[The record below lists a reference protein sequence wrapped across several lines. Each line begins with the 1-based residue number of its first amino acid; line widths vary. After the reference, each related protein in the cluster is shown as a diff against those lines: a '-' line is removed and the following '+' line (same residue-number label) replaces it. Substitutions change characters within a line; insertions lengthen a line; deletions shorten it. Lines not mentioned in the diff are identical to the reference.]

1 MNPNF
6 LVWLQE
12 IASDIMAFTTIGTAL
27 IWIGKKIIVS
37 PMEKRRVE
45 REEIK
50 MRERNEFEQ
59 KLLKEVD
66 KNHIP
71 LKEAIDRL
79 NQLLDESQRDRSAL
93 HKIADVNTQKLDE
106 HETRIHDLD
115 DRLIVVETHNN
126 ITKYREVY
134 KGDN

>member
-1 MNPNF
+1 MTEWLAVVAGAITSITIIGTF
-6 LVWLQE
+6 LVKVV
-12 IASDIMAFTTIGTAL
+12 D
-27 IWIGKKIIVS
+27 KIIIK
-37 PMEKRRVE
+37 PMEKRRAE

-50 MRERNEFEQ
+50 MRERNEFER
-59 KLLKEVD
+59 KLLTEVD
-66 KNHIP
+66 KNHMP

-93 HKIADVNTQKLDE
+93 HKIADVNTQKLGE
-106 HETRIHDLD
+106 HETKIHDLD

>member
-1 MNPNF
+1 MTEWLAVVAGAITSITIIGTF
-6 LVWLQE
+6 LVKVV
-12 IASDIMAFTTIGTAL
+12 D
-27 IWIGKKIIVS
+27 KIIIK

-50 MRERNEFEQ
+50 MRERNEFER
-59 KLLKEVD
+59 KLLTEVD
-66 KNHIP
+66 KNHMP

-93 HKIADVNTQKLDE
+93 HKIADVNTQKLGE
-106 HETRIHDLD
+106 HETKIHDLD

-126 ITKYREVY
+126 IAKYREVY

>member
-6 LVWLQE
+6 LLWLQE
-12 IASDIMAFTTIGTAL
+12 IASYIMAFTTIGTAL
-27 IWIGKKIIVS
+27 IWVGKKMIVN
-37 PMEKRRVE
+37 PMEKRRTE

-50 MRERNEFEQ
+50 IRERNEFEQ
-59 KLLKEVD
+59 KLLMKVD

-93 HKIADVNTQKLDE
+93 HKIANVNTQKLGE
-106 HETRIHDLD
+106 HETKIHDLD
-115 DRLIVVETHNN
+115 DRLIVIETHNN

>member
-1 MNPNF
+1 MTEWLAVVAGAITSITIIGTF
-6 LVWLQE
+6 LVKVV
-12 IASDIMAFTTIGTAL
+12 D
-27 IWIGKKIIVS
+27 KIIIK

-50 MRERNEFEQ
+50 MRERNEFER
-59 KLLKEVD
+59 KLLTEVD
-66 KNHIP
+66 KNHMP

-93 HKIADVNTQKLDE
+93 HKIADVNTQKLGE
-106 HETRIHDLD
+106 HETKIHDLD

>member
-1 MNPNF
+1 
-6 LVWLQE
+6 
-12 IASDIMAFTTIGTAL
+12 
-27 IWIGKKIIVS
+27 
-37 PMEKRRVE
+37 MEKRRAE

-50 MRERNEFEQ
+50 MRERKEFERE
-59 KLLKEVD
+59 LLTEVD
-66 KNHIP
+66 KNHMP

-93 HKIADVNTQKLDE
+93 HKIADVNTQKLGE
-106 HETRIHDLD
+106 HETKIHDLD

-126 ITKYREVY
+126 ITKYREAY